1 MNLLYPNG
9 IPPRLLFQQNYLQ
22 STSFIFILFLIIIAP
37 FIVFNLL
44 NLISVA
50 ICSRLEGQ
58 SWEYESCRTMDLYFV
73 NICHLYFNY
82 ILIGQ

>member
-1 MNLLYPNG
+1 MNFDPMNLIYPNG

-22 STSFIFILFLIIIAP
+22 STNFIFILFLIIIAL

-58 SWEYESCRTMDLYFV
+58 S
-73 NICHLYFNY
+73 
-82 ILIGQ
+82 

>member
-1 MNLLYPNG
+1 MNFDPMNLLYPNG
-9 IPPRLLFQQNYLQ
+9 IPPRLLSQQNYLQ

-58 SWEYESCRTMDLYFV
+58 S
-73 NICHLYFNY
+73 
-82 ILIGQ
+82 